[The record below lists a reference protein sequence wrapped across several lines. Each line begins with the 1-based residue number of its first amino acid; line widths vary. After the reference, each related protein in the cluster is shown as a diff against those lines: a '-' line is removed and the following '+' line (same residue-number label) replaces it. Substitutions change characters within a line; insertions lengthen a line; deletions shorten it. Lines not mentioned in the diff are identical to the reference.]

1 VSGEAKR
8 PNLVLHVRPAQPGAA
23 PAATITGNRAGLLA
37 LWDLVNAAL
46 EGDRGNANRVFRESD
61 GADYQL
67 TVRLARSREEMGDP
81 AGLGT

>member
-1 VSGEAKR
+1 MSERR
-8 PNLVLHVRPAQPGAA
+8 PNLVLHDRGAESGPS

-37 LWDLVNAAL
+37 LRDLVDAAL
-46 EGDRGNANRVFRESD
+46 EGDPGNANRVFRESD

-67 TVRLARSREEMGDP
+67 GVHLARSRSEMGAA